1 MSATQLR
8 ARSRLRKVLIQTAI
22 IVISAVIIWGAF
34 DSARTNLAALGL
46 TNGFGFLE
54 RSTGWNYS
62 FSLIPRDINDSYA
75 RTLWIGFMNTVFVG
89 FVSIILSTIFGFLVG
104 TARGAQNLA
113 LNTVATIYV
122 QIFRNVPLILQM
134 VFLYSLLIHMPPP
147 REALNLFD
155 TVFMSSRGVFL
166 PLLNMRAAV
175 ALACFIASM
184 GLLLA
189 LALSKTTVK
198 AVILLWLSGSILL
211 VFGALVTQ
219 TPSGEAF
226 VVRPSLQGL
235 RFEGGLTL
243 SVELVAMIVGIVLYG
258 SAYVAEVVRGGLN
271 DVPKGLTEAG
281 QALGLSGFHIW
292 SRIKLPMAL
301 RMIIPPL
308 GNQWIFIM
316 KATTIGVA
324 IGFSD
329 LFMLVSTSITQSG
342 QTLELIAILM
352 LAFLLVNFTLAQAV
366 NWLNARLQLKA
377 H

>member
-1 MSATQLR
+1 
-8 ARSRLRKVLIQTAI
+8 
-22 IVISAVIIWGAF
+22 
-34 DSARTNLAALGL
+34 
-46 TNGFGFLE
+46 
-54 RSTGWNYS
+54 
-62 FSLIPRDINDSYA
+62 
-75 RTLWIGFMNTVFVG
+75 
-89 FVSIILSTIFGFLVG
+89 
-104 TARGAQNLA
+104 
-113 LNTVATIYV
+113 
-122 QIFRNVPLILQM
+122 
-134 VFLYSLLIHMPPP
+134 
-147 REALNLFD
+147 
-155 TVFMSSRGVFL
+155 
-166 PLLNMRAAV
+166 
-175 ALACFIASM
+175 
-184 GLLLA
+184 LLA

>member
-1 MSATQLR
+1 MSAAQLR
-8 ARSRLRKVLIQTAI
+8 ARSQRRKLLIQAGIILISAI
-22 IVISAVIIWGAF
+22 IVWGAV

-46 TNGFGFLE
+46 SNGFGFLD
-54 RSTGWNYS
+54 RATGWNYS
-62 FSLIPRDINDSYA
+62 FSLIPRDINDPYA

-89 FVSIILSTIFGFLVG
+89 VVSIILSTIFGFLIG
-104 TARGAQNLA
+104 TARGAQHLA

-122 QIFRNVPLILQM
+122 QIFRNIPLILQM

-147 REALNLFD
+147 RQALNLFD
-155 TVFMSSRGVFL
+155 TVFMSNRGVFL
-166 PLLNMRAAV
+166 PLLNMSATAALGCFLASIGLLV
-175 ALACFIASM
+175 ALAWSKASV
-184 GLLLA
+184 
-189 LALSKTTVK
+189 KTTVLIWL
-198 AVILLWLSGSILL
+198 AGSVIFVVGTVL
-211 VFGALVTQ
+211 AL
-219 TPSGEAF
+219 TPNGEAF
-226 VVRPSLQGL
+226 VLRPSMQGL
-235 RFEGGLTL
+235 RFQGGLTL

-271 DVPKGLTEAG
+271 DVPKGLIEAG
-281 QALGLSGFHIW
+281 QALGLSRFHIW

-301 RMIIPPL
+301 RTIIPPL

>member
-1 MSATQLR
+1 
-8 ARSRLRKVLIQTAI
+8 
-22 IVISAVIIWGAF
+22 
-34 DSARTNLAALGL
+34 
-46 TNGFGFLE
+46 
-54 RSTGWNYS
+54 
-62 FSLIPRDINDSYA
+62 
-75 RTLWIGFMNTVFVG
+75 
-89 FVSIILSTIFGFLVG
+89 
-104 TARGAQNLA
+104 
-113 LNTVATIYV
+113 
-122 QIFRNVPLILQM
+122 
-134 VFLYSLLIHMPPP
+134 
-147 REALNLFD
+147 
-155 TVFMSSRGVFL
+155 
-166 PLLNMRAAV
+166 
-175 ALACFIASM
+175 
-184 GLLLA
+184 
-189 LALSKTTVK
+189 
-198 AVILLWLSGSILL
+198 
-211 VFGALVTQ
+211 
-219 TPSGEAF
+219 
-226 VVRPSLQGL
+226 
-235 RFEGGLTL
+235 LTL

>member
-1 MSATQLR
+1 MTAEQLR
-8 ARSRLRKVLIQTAI
+8 ARSKRRKLMIQAAI
-22 IVISAVIIWGAF
+22 ILIAAAAVWGAI

-62 FSLIPRDINDSYA
+62 FSLIPRDINDTYA

-89 FVSIILSTIFGFLVG
+89 VVSIFFSTIFGFFIG
-104 TARGAQNLA
+104 TARGAQHLA
-113 LNTVATIYV
+113 LHTVATIYV
-122 QIFRNVPLILQM
+122 QIFRNIPLILQM
-134 VFLYSLLIHMPPP
+134 VFLYSLLIHLPPP
-147 REALNLFD
+147 RQSFSFSD
-155 TVFMSSRGVFL
+155 TVFMSNRGVFL
-166 PLLNMRAAV
+166 PLLNMSASA
-175 ALACFIASM
+175 ALACLMASFA
-184 GLLLA
+184 LLA
-189 LALSKTTVK
+189 GLILSKASVKMTVLVWLGTSAILALG
-198 AVILLWLSGSILL
+198 AVL
-211 VFGALVTQ
+211 VLA
-219 TPSGEAF
+219 PEGEAI
-226 VVRPSLQGL
+226 VLRPSLKGL

-258 SAYVAEVVRGGLN
+258 SAYVAEVVRGGLH

-301 RMIIPPL
+301 RTIIPPL

-329 LFMLVSTSITQSG
+329 LFMLISTSITQSG
-342 QTLELIAILM
+342 QTLELIALLM
-352 LAFLLVNFTLAQAV
+352 LAFLLVNFTIAQAI